1 MLTTSRHSAEIFSL
15 ILYQYSC
22 VCLQATVNEKDSAEK
37 TALHYCADNL
47 ETQCAEMVLE
57 KDKSI
62 IDWKDEQGYTPM
74 ALAVIAGNMNLLK
87 LLIREGADIDCVD
100 NEGHKLSHWAAGMY
114 SVPVYHILSKG
125 AQWLSGR
132 VLDSRP
138 KGCRFETCRR
148 HCVD

>member
-1 MLTTSRHSAEIFSL
+1 
-15 ILYQYSC
+15 
-22 VCLQATVNEKDSAEK
+22 
-37 TALHYCADNL
+37 
-47 ETQCAEMVLE
+47 MVLE

-114 SVPVYHILSKG
+114 SVPVYHILGKG

-138 KGCRFETCRR
+138 KGRGFETHRH
-148 HCVD
+148 HCVVSLSKIH